1 MIEVYEKR
9 GKWHVFEE
17 DETRGIRRLLKFATE
32 DQAKLAAGWIPPV
45 EESLS
50 EIETI
55 LDGSEK
61 EKKSSKEEASTD
73 KQAPVL
79 GSKKPSKKKV

>member
-17 DETRGIRRLLKFATE
+17 DEKRGVRSLLKFATE

-50 EIETI
+50 KIETI
-55 LDGSEK
+55 LDGSE
-61 EKKSSKEEASTD
+61 EEEKSSKEKTRPY
-73 KQAPVL
+73 KHAPVL
-79 GSKKPSKKKV
+79 GSKKLSKKKI

>member
-17 DETRGIRRLLKFATE
+17 DEKRGIRKLLKFATE

-50 EIETI
+50 KIETI
-55 LDGSEK
+55 LDGSEE
-61 EKKSSKEEASTD
+61 EKGSEEKTRPY

-79 GSKKPSKKKV
+79 GSKKLSKKKI

>member
-17 DETRGIRRLLKFATE
+17 DEKRGVRSLLKFATE

-50 EIETI
+50 KIETI
-55 LDGSEK
+55 LDGSE
-61 EKKSSKEEASTD
+61 EEKSSKEKTRPY
-73 KQAPVL
+73 KHAPVL
-79 GSKKPSKKKV
+79 GSKKLSKKKI